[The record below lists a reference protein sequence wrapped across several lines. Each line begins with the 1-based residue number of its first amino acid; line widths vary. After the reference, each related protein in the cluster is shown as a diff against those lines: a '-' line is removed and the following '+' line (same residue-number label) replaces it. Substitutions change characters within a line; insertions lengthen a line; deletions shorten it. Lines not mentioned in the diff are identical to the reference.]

1 MAFDRK
7 LLQEEI
13 VDQYLIEDG
22 NKPWIIGFSGGKDST
37 MLLQMVWYAL
47 REVPVEKRV
56 RPVYVICNNTLVE
69 NPTILKYVED
79 VLKKIAKAAIK
90 EKMPV
95 TVDQTKPRLEDSF
108 WVNLI
113 GKGYPAPNSMF
124 RWCTERLKI
133 SPTTKYIV
141 DKISENGEVI
151 ILLGTRSDESSNR
164 AKSLKKHEV
173 KGSRL
178 RRHIL
183 PNAYV
188 YAAINKV
195 TTPEVWQY
203 LLAAKSP
210 WGGDNRKLVAMYRN
224 AQGGA
229 GKDCP
234 LVVDVSTPSCGQSR
248 FGCWVCTVVR
258 KDKSMEGLI
267 ENGEEWMEPL
277 LDIRD
282 KLSLTV
288 DRSHPEYDA
297 NYYRM
302 PVRRNGA
309 EGLGPYWPWFR
320 LEILKSVLEAQKIV
334 QEEDPELVLITYQ
347 ELVAIQITW
356 YRDQIFDNDIS
367 TVYNEI
373 FDKKIT
379 ISDKTAQRLKNEKEL
394 LKEACDENEGHFKLI
409 NDLLALQK
417 NKVLLMNKRGLQKD
431 LENRLEEHIYP
442 SEKYAYKGSS
452 SK

>member
-7 LLQEEI
+7 LLEEEI
-13 VDQYLIEDG
+13 REQYLEDDG

-37 MLLQMVWYAL
+37 MLLQIVWYAL
-47 REVPVEKRV
+47 RKIKPENRT
-56 RPVYVICNNTLVE
+56 RHIYVICNNTLVE
-69 NPTILKYVED
+69 NPTILEYVD
-79 VLKKIAKAAIK
+79 NILKLIAIAAVK
-90 EKMPV
+90 EKMPI
-95 TVDQTKPRLEDSF
+95 TVDQTHPRLEDSF

-113 GKGYPAPNSMF
+113 GKGYPSPNSKF

-133 SPTTKYIV
+133 TPTTRYIL
-141 DKISENGEVI
+141 DKISDNGEVI

-164 AKSLKKHEV
+164 AASLKKHEV

-178 RRHIL
+178 RRHVL

-188 YAAINKV
+188 YAVINKV
-195 TTPEVWQY
+195 TTPEVWSY
-203 LLAAKSP
+203 LLAAPSP
-210 WGGDNRKLVAMYRN
+210 WKGENRKLVAMYHN
-224 AQGGA
+224 AQGNA

-234 LVVDVSTPSCGQSR
+234 LVVDISTPSCGQSR
-248 FGCWVCTVVR
+248 FGCWVCTVVK

-267 ENGEEWMEPL
+267 ESGEDWMEPM

-288 DRSHPEYDA
+288 DRDHPNYDA

-320 LEILKSVLEAQKIV
+320 KEILTDILKAQKTI
-334 QEEDPELVLITYQ
+334 QEEHPATKLITYQ
-347 ELVAIQITW
+347 ELVAIQIIW
-356 YRDQIFDNDIS
+356 YRDQIFDYDIS
-367 TVYNEI
+367 SIYNEI

-379 ISDKTAQRLKNEKEL
+379 ISDKTAKRLKHENDL
-394 LKEACDENEGHFKLI
+394 LQGVCNENEGHFELI
-409 NDLLALQK
+409 NDLLSLQK
-417 NKVLLMNKRGLQKD
+417 NKVLLMNKKGLQKD
-431 LENRLEEHIYP
+431 LENRLEEFIYP
-442 SEKYAYKGSS
+442 SKKYVYKGNS